1 MTSKSYITWTQTR
14 NWCMQNPDKLAAI
27 VTPEGIFEVQF
38 KLRKKSEYPVEE
50 DHDWIRKQFVDKTVK
65 DM

>member
-1 MTSKSYITWTQTR
+1 
-14 NWCMQNPDKLAAI
+14 MQNPDKLAAI